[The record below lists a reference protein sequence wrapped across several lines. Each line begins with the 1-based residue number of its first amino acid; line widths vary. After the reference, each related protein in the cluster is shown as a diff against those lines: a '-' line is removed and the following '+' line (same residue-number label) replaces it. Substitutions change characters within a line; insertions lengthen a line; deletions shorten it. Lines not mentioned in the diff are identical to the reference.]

1 MANTG
6 ILYRRNVKS
15 FFEKDSNKPIEG
27 EIVYAT
33 DTDEYGALDKDGS
46 ITWRPHEGA
55 VVSVNSRQGEIHLDK
70 TDVGLSNVDN
80 TSDNDK
86 PLSSAIKKELKE
98 HYEATNPHHVTPEQ
112 IGLGNVE
119 NTSDIDKPISRLTQT
134 ALDLKLDK
142 SAIPAN
148 AKFTDTTYE
157 IKDGELSEYNFNK
170 SYKDKL
176 DYLSTNR
183 QLLSAGNALRAQG
196 RNIILTRADGST
208 ETIETQDTIYDDTN
222 VLQTLSNILTKFDAL
237 NIKDNLNSENGVLSA
252 KQGKILNDKITEI
265 KEMLK
270 SDNVD
275 LDSLQEIVTFIE
287 NNKHLIDSL
296 EIDNIANLRNV
307 LNSKCDFVNEQGTVR
322 NALNFDNHEISDF
335 VMKRDYLNY
344 KNNIDNSIATI
355 NTKFSNYYTKSE
367 TDSKIQLAVD
377 SIDYSGINRKIDNNF
392 NTLNDKISA
401 IDYTYIATDL
411 QNAKTQLEAKDLE
424 IQTDLTNK
432 YSELKTTI
440 NSINFAQINSDI
452 ANLNKLIK
460 DNSLGDLNTNVTNN
474 KAKID
479 EILNNLQLYLK
490 KSEFTDEINKE
501 YAQNIEP
508 KINEKISRLVTQND
522 LLNKATELN
531 TLITKLQEKLNSTN
545 SDLNDVEDDIS
556 NIYHLLHNVKVDLS
570 SYYTK
575 AEVDAKIKNADLSL
589 YAKTESV
596 YDKNQIDNKLND
608 YVSKGLLLKYFDLN
622 KSGEYS
628 FPYEYIL
635 KRKEKNIL
643 DIKLPRYIENYDLIN
658 NFVFFKLFSKYY
670 KYGSRIFNGSNLII
684 LDGKQFQSI
693 VGENTSSGV
702 IFPYGEEFF
711 ESKKYTEYLYA
722 LLVAKNTEI
731 TKQEGEEYKLKY
743 YHKKIVR
750 VKIEQT
756 NVFNENDNTVTIRI
770 ELKNLEEYTKD
781 YNYPEDEQVTYYNE
795 NFQIDFKGLDKR
807 AFRKIEEDP
816 DFSINIY
823 GDYYNNDAYF
833 VVVPNDVKE
842 IFENNSKLDEK
853 GQSDNTLIF
862 EKCFKLNLDNPT
874 GLKNFSVFFKETTLV
889 EDENNAKLGDILK
902 KYKYPNNC
910 EIDEDCLEITT
921 TSNFNANYEIIKKE
935 ISTDLFTFKIQ
946 NKNDNTIRIL
956 KIYDY
961 SFHKF
966 TLDNN
971 QHLHQPTFEANY
983 KISVTNPIKYED
995 FNYMFHFIDTNSENY
1010 NSVNGTFS
1018 KLKYDED
1025 LYPKVVIKS
1034 IYVGRY
1040 IAKETEK
1047 ESKIK
1052 SLIDSKIAAIPTFNV
1067 SQYYNKDEID
1077 NNFVTKEKIHDDY
1090 YAKSETEQK
1099 ISKKATEI
1107 DSKITE
1113 IKSQLTDYYRQSET
1127 YSKAEV
1133 DTKIKEMKDNKNHDF
1148 DDIYTK
1154 YDLLPLEIIENSD
1167 VKKHPKIKRLN
1178 SNEEDI
1184 TDNYGHNSRT
1194 IESCPEVLAQQD
1206 IRITNSAF
1214 PEQFLNDPLVFWN
1227 KDIKS
1232 KESNTQFI
1240 LNDKDNIYI
1249 KFYKDIRLTESEYNA
1264 EYFKNNV
1271 FLLNDQRCRKLNFV
1285 FYINDTLSV
1294 ICDSYFATV
1303 QEVSGKKYK
1312 ISYES
1317 EGFKYDA
1324 TSQELEFYIDLNNI
1338 EVINNEGENT
1348 FYLKIKNSPENKTLE
1363 RKYLFFPLPDLYI
1376 DSKDNSDYETI
1387 KNELDTYTSKLQR
1400 KQNNMNHYVPMTM
1413 IYDRTDGE
1421 TETTNKN
1428 ITSDRTKLTDITFAL
1443 NPLEND
1449 FDYRD
1454 ESIIYKVLNVNL
1466 GLYFDND
1473 NTKLL
1478 NYFKTNFNITTFGYT
1493 TLMLEDSYL
1502 CLNLKSV
1509 DNNNYGFGRKFKG
1522 NVTLDSKVFTFEFDY
1537 GITIKQNLE
1546 SKLDF
1551 PYKDYKYTSVYF
1563 DLQSPIKISG
1573 NGITKTLKIRDVVD
1587 LGFQIPYS
1595 STLTDTNYLGI
1606 CMYGDFRMNDIWLK
1620 YNFFLRNNDITQ
1632 SMSLHPNQYIKYQ
1645 EKTFSD
1651 KLSEKAINVDNVIVK
1666 SDLTSFSPNNIS
1678 STIRTNIHDGAG
1690 ILLPSENWKSVQN
1703 FQTVSDTRDFQ
1714 IFVNYENPKSGVLVN
1729 DEKRCVSGVILIDVR
1744 HDNGLETTTMS
1755 GQEIIKIN
1763 DFDKTSF
1770 KRGINIISYF
1780 CVEKTI
1786 YITKVK

>member
-1 MANTG
+1 MLSNNIEPFLKFSLLCVLFTIIYLLYKYFKYKKDKYLKIQKREEMANTG

-15 FFEKDSNKPIEG
+15 FFEKDNNKPIEG

-33 DTDEYGALDKDGS
+33 DTHEYGALDEDGS
-46 ITWRPHEGA
+46 IVWRQHEG
-55 VVSVNSRQGEIHLDK
+55 SVISINGRQGEIHLDK
-70 TDVGLSNVDN
+70 VDVGLSNVDN

-98 HYEATNPHHVTPEQ
+98 HYEATNPHHVTPQQ

-222 VLQTLSNILTKFDAL
+222 VLQTLSNILTKFDTL

-355 NTKFSNYYTKSE
+355 NTKFSLYYTKSE

-377 SIDYSGINRKIDNNF
+377 SIDYSDINKKIDNNF
-392 NTLNDKISA
+392 NALNDKISA

-522 LLNKATELN
+522 LLNKTTELN
-531 TLITKLQEKLNSTN
+531 SLITKLQEKLNSTN
-545 SDLNDVEDDIS
+545 SDLSDVEDDVS

-575 AEVDAKIKNADLSL
+575 AEVDAKVA
-589 YAKTESV
+589 AGGT
-596 YDKNQIDNKLND
+596 
-608 YVSKGLLLKYFDLN
+608 FDASQYYN
-622 KSGEYS
+622 KSEV
-628 FPYEYIL
+628 
-635 KRKEKNIL
+635 
-643 DIKLPRYIENYDLIN
+643 D
-658 NFVFFKLFSKYY
+658 SK
-670 KYGSRIFNGSNLII
+670 
-684 LDGKQFQSI
+684 
-693 VGENTSSGV
+693 
-702 IFPYGEEFF
+702 
-711 ESKKYTEYLYA
+711 
-722 LLVAKNTEI
+722 VASA
-731 TKQEGEEYKLKY
+731 G
-743 YHKKIVR
+743 
-750 VKIEQT
+750 
-756 NVFNENDNTVTIRI
+756 
-770 ELKNLEEYTKD
+770 
-781 YNYPEDEQVTYYNE
+781 
-795 NFQIDFKGLDKR
+795 
-807 AFRKIEEDP
+807 
-816 DFSINIY
+816 
-823 GDYYNNDAYF
+823 
-833 VVVPNDVKE
+833 
-842 IFENNSKLDEK
+842 
-853 GQSDNTLIF
+853 
-862 EKCFKLNLDNPT
+862 
-874 GLKNFSVFFKETTLV
+874 
-889 EDENNAKLGDILK
+889 
-902 KYKYPNNC
+902 
-910 EIDEDCLEITT
+910 
-921 TSNFNANYEIIKKE
+921 NFNAALYYPKTETYSKSEVEAKIPDVSLLAKKSETYNKTDINVLLHDYAKKSELPDFTRYYEKSQIDYAFVKKSE
-935 ISTDLFTFKIQ
+935 ISSLQ
-946 NKNDNTIRIL
+946 NQVSANAAKLVDVYQ
-956 KIYDY
+956 K
-961 SFHKF
+961 
-966 TLDNN
+966 
-971 QHLHQPTFEANY
+971 HQVYN
-983 KISVTNPIKYED
+983 K
-995 FNYMFHFIDTNSENY
+995 SE
-1010 NSVNGTFS
+1010 
-1018 KLKYDED
+1018 
-1025 LYPKVVIKS
+1025 
-1034 IYVGRY
+1034 
-1040 IAKETEK
+1040 
-1047 ESKIK
+1047 
-1052 SLIDSKIAAIPTFNV
+1052 IDSKITSIPTFNA

-1099 ISKKATEI
+1099 ISEKATEI

-1154 YDLLPLEIIENSD
+1154 YDLLPLEITENTD

-1178 SNEEDI
+1178 SNEEGI
-1184 TDNYGHNSRT
+1184 TDNYGYNSRT

-1249 KFYKDIRLTESEYNA
+1249 KFYKDIRLSESEYTA

-1303 QEVSGKKYK
+1303 QEVSSKKYK

-1376 DSKDNSDYETI
+1376 DSKDNTDYEKI
-1387 KNELDTYTSKLQR
+1387 KNELDTYTSKLLR
-1400 KQNNMNHYVPMTM
+1400 KQNNMNPYVPMTM
-1413 IYDRTDGE
+1413 IYDQTDGE

-1428 ITSDRTKLTDITFAL
+1428 ITSDRTKLTEITFAL

-1454 ESIIYKVLNVNL
+1454 ESIIYKVLRVNL

-1537 GITIKQNLE
+1537 GITIKENRE

-1563 DLQSPIKISG
+1563 VLQSPIKISG
-1573 NGITKTLKIRDVVD
+1573 NGISKTLKIRDVVD

-1595 STLTDTNYLGI
+1595 STLTYTNYLGI

-1632 SMSLHPNQYIKYQ
+1632 SMSLQPNQYIKYQ
-1645 EKTFSD
+1645 EKTFGD

-1666 SDLTSFSPNNIS
+1666 RDLSSFSPSNIS

-1744 HDNGLETTTMS
+1744 HDNGLEITTLS

-1763 DFDKTSF
+1763 EFDKTSF

>member
-33 DTDEYGALDKDGS
+33 DTHEYGALDEDGS
-46 ITWRPHEGA
+46 IVWRQHEG
-55 VVSVNSRQGEIHLDK
+55 SVISINGRQGEIHLDK
-70 TDVGLSNVDN
+70 VDVGLSNVDN

-98 HYEATNPHHVTPEQ
+98 HYEATNPHHVTPQQ

-355 NTKFSNYYTKSE
+355 NTKFSLYYAKSE

-377 SIDYSGINRKIDNNF
+377 SIDYSGINKKIDNNF

-460 DNSLGDLNTNVTNN
+460 DNSLSDLNANVTNN

-556 NIYHLLHNVKVDLS
+556 NIYHLLHNVKIDLS

-589 YAKTESV
+589 YAKTESI

-608 YVSKGLLLKYFDLN
+608 YASKSLLLKYFDLN
-622 KSGEYS
+622 KSGKYS
-628 FPYEYIL
+628 FPYEYNL

-643 DIKLPRYIENYDLIN
+643 DIKLPRYIENYDLKN

-670 KYGSRIFNGSNLII
+670 KYGSRTLNRYVPITI
-684 LDGKQFQSI
+684 DGKQFQSI
-693 VGENTSSGV
+693 IGENTSSGV
-702 IFPYGEEFF
+702 IFPYGEEIF
-711 ESKKYTEYLYA
+711 EKQKYTEYLYA
-722 LLVAKNTEI
+722 LLIAENTEI
-731 TKQEGEEYKLKY
+731 TKPQGEEGYKLKY
-743 YHKKIVR
+743 YYKKIVR

-781 YNYPEDEQVTYYNE
+781 YNYQEDEEAVYNE
-795 NFQIDFKGLDKR
+795 KFKIDFKGLDKS

-816 DFSINIY
+816 DFSVNIY
-823 GDYYNNDAYF
+823 GVYYNNDAYF
-833 VVVPNDVKE
+833 ALVPSDVKE

-853 GQSDNTLIF
+853 EQSDNTLIF
-862 EKCFKLNLDNPT
+862 EKCFKLNLENPT
-874 GLKNFSVFFKETTLV
+874 GLKTFTVFNNETTLV
-889 EDENNAKLGDILK
+889 EDENNEKLGDVFK
-902 KYKYPNNC
+902 KYKYPSND
-910 EIDEDCLEITT
+910 EIDEDCLEIST
-921 TSNFNANYEIIKKE
+921 TSNFDANYEIIEKE

-956 KIYDY
+956 KIFDY
-961 SFHKF
+961 LFHKF
-966 TLDNN
+966 TLNNN
-971 QHLHQPTFEANY
+971 QHNQQPTFEADY
-983 KISVTNPIKYED
+983 KLSVTNPIKYED
-995 FNYMFHFIDTNSENY
+995 FEYMYHFIDTNENNFNTVSKDNY
-1010 NSVNGTFS
+1010 N
-1018 KLKYDED
+1018 LD
-1025 LYPKVVIKS
+1025 LYPKVVLKGF
-1034 IYVGRY
+1034 YVGRY
-1040 IAKETEK
+1040 ITKETE
-1047 ESKIK
+1047 EENKIN
-1052 SLIDSKIAAIPTFNV
+1052 SLIDAKIAASGNFDA
-1067 SQYYNKDEID
+1067 SQYYNKTEVDAKVNVIPTFNASLYYPKTDTYSKDEID
-1077 NNFVTKEKIHDDY
+1077 AKIGAIPTFDANMYYIKKEVDIKTNFAYQNAIDVSSELITQNVKEINKKIKDLATKESVY
-1090 YAKSETEQK
+1090 T
-1099 ISKKATEI
+1099 KAQI
-1107 DSKITE
+1107 DSKIPNLSEYVKNNYTATDL
-1113 IKSQLTDYYRQSET
+1113 QLNTN
-1127 YSKAEV
+1127 V
-1133 DTKIKEMKDNKNHDF
+1133 KIK
-1148 DDIYTK
+1148 
-1154 YDLLPLEIIENSD
+1154 
-1167 VKKHPKIKRLN
+1167 
-1178 SNEEDI
+1178 
-1184 TDNYGHNSRT
+1184 G
-1194 IESCPEVLAQQD
+1194 
-1206 IRITNSAF
+1206 
-1214 PEQFLNDPLVFWN
+1214 
-1227 KDIKS
+1227 
-1232 KESNTQFI
+1232 
-1240 LNDKDNIYI
+1240 
-1249 KFYKDIRLTESEYNA
+1249 
-1264 EYFKNNV
+1264 
-1271 FLLNDQRCRKLNFV
+1271 
-1285 FYINDTLSV
+1285 TL
-1294 ICDSYFATV
+1294 
-1303 QEVSGKKYK
+1303 Q
-1312 ISYES
+1312 
-1317 EGFKYDA
+1317 
-1324 TSQELEFYIDLNNI
+1324 
-1338 EVINNEGENT
+1338 
-1348 FYLKIKNSPENKTLE
+1348 
-1363 RKYLFFPLPDLYI
+1363 
-1376 DSKDNSDYETI
+1376 KDNSEVGDPDEDYITTKYFGENFPVFFDQKINTI
-1387 KNELDTYTSKLQR
+1387 AAGSVDNFVLKNQKYTSPAYTFTEKTNEVSLAIIDNF
-1400 KQNNMNHYVPMTM
+1400 KQFNNFV
-1413 IYDRTDGE
+1413 
-1421 TETTNKN
+1421 
-1428 ITSDRTKLTDITFAL
+1428 ITFTDTPNKL
-1443 NPLEND
+1443 VLSGPQIGQ
-1449 FDYRD
+1449 
-1454 ESIIYKVLNVNL
+1454 SGVIKVINAKKIN
-1466 GLYFDND
+1466 
-1473 NTKLL
+1473 
-1478 NYFKTNFNITTFGYT
+1478 GY
-1493 TLMLEDSYL
+1493 DS
-1502 CLNLKSV
+1502 NLKSTYALPV
-1509 DNNNYGFGRKFKG
+1509 
-1522 NVTLDSKVFTFEFDY
+1522 L
-1537 GITIKQNLE
+1537 
-1546 SKLDF
+1546 
-1551 PYKDYKYTSVYF
+1551 
-1563 DLQSPIKISG
+1563 
-1573 NGITKTLKIRDVVD
+1573 
-1587 LGFQIPYS
+1587 
-1595 STLTDTNYLGI
+1595 
-1606 CMYGDFRMNDIWLK
+1606 
-1620 YNFFLRNNDITQ
+1620 
-1632 SMSLHPNQYIKYQ
+1632 
-1645 EKTFSD
+1645 D
-1651 KLSEKAINVDNVIVK
+1651 KLNDTEYFSYYVFSESEI
-1666 SDLTSFSPNNIS
+1666 LFSRI
-1678 STIRTNIHDGAG
+1678 
-1690 ILLPSENWKSVQN
+1690 
-1703 FQTVSDTRDFQ
+1703 
-1714 IFVNYENPKSGVLVN
+1714 
-1729 DEKRCVSGVILIDVR
+1729 
-1744 HDNGLETTTMS
+1744 
-1755 GQEIIKIN
+1755 
-1763 DFDKTSF
+1763 
-1770 KRGINIISYF
+1770 
-1780 CVEKTI
+1780 
-1786 YITKVK
+1786 

>member
-6 ILYRRNVKS
+6 ILHRRNVKS

-33 DTDEYGALDKDGS
+33 DTHEYGALDEDGS
-46 ITWRPHEGA
+46 IVWRQHEG
-55 VVSVNSRQGEIHLDK
+55 SVISINGRQGEIHLDK
-70 TDVGLSNVDN
+70 IDVGLSNVDN

-98 HYEATNPHHVTPEQ
+98 HYEATNPHHVTPQQ

-355 NTKFSNYYTKSE
+355 NTNFSLYYTKSE

-377 SIDYSGINRKIDNNF
+377 SIDYSGINKKIDNNF
-392 NTLNDKISA
+392 NALNDKISA

-522 LLNKATELN
+522 LLNKTTELN

-575 AEVDAKIKNADLSL
+575 AEVDAKVA
-589 YAKTESV
+589 AGGT
-596 YDKNQIDNKLND
+596 
-608 YVSKGLLLKYFDLN
+608 FDA
-622 KSGEYS
+622 S
-628 FPYEYIL
+628 
-635 KRKEKNIL
+635 
-643 DIKLPRYIENYDLIN
+643 
-658 NFVFFKLFSKYY
+658 
-670 KYGSRIFNGSNLII
+670 
-684 LDGKQFQSI
+684 Q
-693 VGENTSSGV
+693 
-702 IFPYGEEFF
+702 
-711 ESKKYTEYLYA
+711 
-722 LLVAKNTEI
+722 
-731 TKQEGEEYKLKY
+731 
-743 YHKKIVR
+743 
-750 VKIEQT
+750 
-756 NVFNENDNTVTIRI
+756 
-770 ELKNLEEYTKD
+770 
-781 YNYPEDEQVTYYNE
+781 YYNKT
-795 NFQIDFKGLDKR
+795 Q
-807 AFRKIEEDP
+807 
-816 DFSINIY
+816 
-823 GDYYNNDAYF
+823 
-833 VVVPNDVKE
+833 V
-842 IFENNSKLDEK
+842 
-853 GQSDNTLIF
+853 
-862 EKCFKLNLDNPT
+862 
-874 GLKNFSVFFKETTLV
+874 
-889 EDENNAKLGDILK
+889 
-902 KYKYPNNC
+902 
-910 EIDEDCLEITT
+910 
-921 TSNFNANYEIIKKE
+921 
-935 ISTDLFTFKIQ
+935 
-946 NKNDNTIRIL
+946 
-956 KIYDY
+956 
-961 SFHKF
+961 
-966 TLDNN
+966 
-971 QHLHQPTFEANY
+971 
-983 KISVTNPIKYED
+983 
-995 FNYMFHFIDTNSENY
+995 
-1010 NSVNGTFS
+1010 
-1018 KLKYDED
+1018 
-1025 LYPKVVIKS
+1025 
-1034 IYVGRY
+1034 
-1040 IAKETEK
+1040 
-1047 ESKIK
+1047 
-1052 SLIDSKIAAIPTFNV
+1052 DSKIPDVSLLAKKSEVYNKTEVNTKVNELAKKSETYNKSEVDSKVNAIPTFNSNLYYPKTDV
-1067 SQYYNKDEID
+1067 YNKTDVNALLHDYAKKSELPDFTRYYDKSQIDYAFVKKTEISSLQGQVSANAAKLVDVYQKHQVYNKSEIDEKIGAITPFNASQYYNK
-1077 NNFVTKEKIHDDY
+1077 
-1090 YAKSETEQK
+1090 S
-1099 ISKKATEI
+1099 
-1107 DSKITE
+1107 
-1113 IKSQLTDYYRQSET
+1113 
-1127 YSKAEV
+1127 EV
-1133 DTKIKEMKDNKNHDF
+1133 DTKWNNYLNKDFSVYKMKLPQSFISSLKFQYASPSAEYTSEIPHVFDGINLKGRDF
-1148 DDIYTK
+1148 IFLDADVFYFGTQGVT
-1154 YDLLPLEIIENSD
+1154 IEGKSFIAPEFSHSSGYNF
-1167 VKKHPKIKRLN
+1167 KIKKTELKDGN
-1178 SNEEDI
+1178 FYTYLYMILVSEDGNTKKAFKFTLKQSFSFVGNNVNITMTLTTPKVSSKVYNNFILNEEDI
-1184 TDNYGHNSRT
+1184 D
-1194 IESCPEVLAQQD
+1194 
-1206 IRITNSAF
+1206 
-1214 PEQFLNDPLVFWN
+1214 
-1227 KDIKS
+1227 
-1232 KESNTQFI
+1232 
-1240 LNDKDNIYI
+1240 
-1249 KFYKDIRLTESEYNA
+1249 
-1264 EYFKNNV
+1264 
-1271 FLLNDQRCRKLNFV
+1271 
-1285 FYINDTLSV
+1285 
-1294 ICDSYFATV
+1294 
-1303 QEVSGKKYK
+1303 
-1312 ISYES
+1312 
-1317 EGFKYDA
+1317 
-1324 TSQELEFYIDLNNI
+1324 
-1338 EVINNEGENT
+1338 ENT
-1348 FYLKIKNSPENKTLE
+1348 FTEFEASDSFEIGTPYENPVNLLVNLKDINEIKENKEEINFGNINVTQEVNVTNLKSLKNELTINIPLNTKIPDREYSLEDALNFLDLEKPFELRLLNYTGSAAFESRFTLE
-1363 RKYLFFPLPDLYI
+1363 RIEDKGKYLNFYI
-1376 DSKDNSDYETI
+1376 HTGGYDQVTI
-1387 KNELDTYTSKLQR
+1387 YRIHFEKTITKE
-1400 KQNNMNHYVPMTM
+1400 NNH
-1413 IYDRTDGE
+1413 
-1421 TETTNKN
+1421 
-1428 ITSDRTKLTDITFAL
+1428 
-1443 NPLEND
+1443 
-1449 FDYRD
+1449 
-1454 ESIIYKVLNVNL
+1454 
-1466 GLYFDND
+1466 
-1473 NTKLL
+1473 
-1478 NYFKTNFNITTFGYT
+1478 
-1493 TLMLEDSYL
+1493 
-1502 CLNLKSV
+1502 LK
-1509 DNNNYGFGRKFKG
+1509 
-1522 NVTLDSKVFTFEFDY
+1522 
-1537 GITIKQNLE
+1537 ITIKIDSSLYKNKFSFNKLYTNLIDFDE
-1546 SKLDF
+1546 NYEIDTELDDLKVF
-1551 PYKDYKYTSVYF
+1551 F
-1563 DLQSPIKISG
+1563 DGSLSCNNLFFFTRKEVIIDEILKRKSSG
-1573 NGITKTLKIRDVVD
+1573 NVD
-1587 LGFQIPYS
+1587 LS
-1595 STLTDTNYLGI
+1595 
-1606 CMYGDFRMNDIWLK
+1606 
-1620 YNFFLRNNDITQ
+1620 
-1632 SMSLHPNQYIKYQ
+1632 
-1645 EKTFSD
+1645 
-1651 KLSEKAINVDNVIVK
+1651 
-1666 SDLTSFSPNNIS
+1666 SFSPSNIS

-1744 HDNGLETTTMS
+1744 HDNGLEITTLS

-1763 DFDKTSF
+1763 EFDKTSF

-1786 YITKVK
+1786 YLTKVK

>member
-15 FFEKDSNKPIEG
+15 FFEKDNNKPIEG

-33 DTDEYGALDKDGS
+33 DTHEYGALDEDGS
-46 ITWRPHEGA
+46 IVWRQHEG
-55 VVSVNSRQGEIHLDK
+55 SVISINGRQGEIHLDK
-70 TDVGLSNVDN
+70 VDVGLSNVDN

-98 HYEATNPHHVTPEQ
+98 HYEATNPHHVTPQQ

-222 VLQTLSNILTKFDAL
+222 VLQTLSNILTKFDTL

-355 NTKFSNYYTKSE
+355 NTKFSLYYTKSE

-377 SIDYSGINRKIDNNF
+377 SIDYSDINKKIDNNF
-392 NTLNDKISA
+392 NALNDKISA

-522 LLNKATELN
+522 LLNKTTELN
-531 TLITKLQEKLNSTN
+531 SLITKLQEKLNSTN
-545 SDLNDVEDDIS
+545 SDLSDVEDDVS

-575 AEVDAKIKNADLSL
+575 AEVDAKVA
-589 YAKTESV
+589 AGGT
-596 YDKNQIDNKLND
+596 
-608 YVSKGLLLKYFDLN
+608 FDASQYYN
-622 KSGEYS
+622 KSEV
-628 FPYEYIL
+628 
-635 KRKEKNIL
+635 
-643 DIKLPRYIENYDLIN
+643 D
-658 NFVFFKLFSKYY
+658 SK
-670 KYGSRIFNGSNLII
+670 
-684 LDGKQFQSI
+684 
-693 VGENTSSGV
+693 
-702 IFPYGEEFF
+702 
-711 ESKKYTEYLYA
+711 
-722 LLVAKNTEI
+722 VASA
-731 TKQEGEEYKLKY
+731 G
-743 YHKKIVR
+743 
-750 VKIEQT
+750 
-756 NVFNENDNTVTIRI
+756 
-770 ELKNLEEYTKD
+770 
-781 YNYPEDEQVTYYNE
+781 
-795 NFQIDFKGLDKR
+795 
-807 AFRKIEEDP
+807 
-816 DFSINIY
+816 
-823 GDYYNNDAYF
+823 
-833 VVVPNDVKE
+833 
-842 IFENNSKLDEK
+842 
-853 GQSDNTLIF
+853 
-862 EKCFKLNLDNPT
+862 
-874 GLKNFSVFFKETTLV
+874 
-889 EDENNAKLGDILK
+889 
-902 KYKYPNNC
+902 
-910 EIDEDCLEITT
+910 
-921 TSNFNANYEIIKKE
+921 NFNAALYYPKTETYSKSEVEAKIPDVSLLAKKSETYNKTDINVLLHDYAKKSELPDFTRYYEKSQIDYAFVKKSE
-935 ISTDLFTFKIQ
+935 ISSLQ
-946 NKNDNTIRIL
+946 NQVSANAAKLVDVYQ
-956 KIYDY
+956 K
-961 SFHKF
+961 
-966 TLDNN
+966 
-971 QHLHQPTFEANY
+971 HQVYN
-983 KISVTNPIKYED
+983 K
-995 FNYMFHFIDTNSENY
+995 SE
-1010 NSVNGTFS
+1010 
-1018 KLKYDED
+1018 
-1025 LYPKVVIKS
+1025 
-1034 IYVGRY
+1034 
-1040 IAKETEK
+1040 
-1047 ESKIK
+1047 
-1052 SLIDSKIAAIPTFNV
+1052 IDSKIASAGNFDA

-1099 ISKKATEI
+1099 ISEKATEI

-1154 YDLLPLEIIENSD
+1154 YDLLPLEITENTD

-1178 SNEEDI
+1178 SNEEGI
-1184 TDNYGHNSRT
+1184 TDNYGYNSRT

-1249 KFYKDIRLTESEYNA
+1249 KFYKDIRLSESEYTA

-1303 QEVSGKKYK
+1303 QEVSSKKYK

-1376 DSKDNSDYETI
+1376 DSKDNTDYEKI
-1387 KNELDTYTSKLQR
+1387 KNELDTYTSKLLR
-1400 KQNNMNHYVPMTM
+1400 KQNNMNPYVPMTM
-1413 IYDRTDGE
+1413 IYDQTDGE

-1428 ITSDRTKLTDITFAL
+1428 ITSDRTKLTEITFAL

-1454 ESIIYKVLNVNL
+1454 ESIIYKVLRVNL

-1537 GITIKQNLE
+1537 GITIKENRE

-1563 DLQSPIKISG
+1563 VLQSPIKISG
-1573 NGITKTLKIRDVVD
+1573 NGISKTLKIRDVVD

-1595 STLTDTNYLGI
+1595 STLTYTNYLGI

-1632 SMSLHPNQYIKYQ
+1632 SMSLQPNQYIKYQ
-1645 EKTFSD
+1645 EKTFGD

-1666 SDLTSFSPNNIS
+1666 RDLSSFSPSNIS

-1744 HDNGLETTTMS
+1744 HDNGLEITTLS

-1763 DFDKTSF
+1763 EFDKTSF

>member
-1 MANTG
+1 MATN
-6 ILYRRNVKS
+6 ILKI
-15 FFEKDSNKPIEG
+15 FNK
-27 EIVYAT
+27 
-33 DTDEYGALDKDGS
+33 
-46 ITWRPHEGA
+46 ITNSWES
-55 VVSVNSRQGEIHLDK
+55 VSG
-70 TDVGLSNVDN
+70 VGLGSDPSSTTGTVDLTN
-80 TSDNDK
+80 YY
-86 PLSSAIKKELKE
+86 KKNETYSKNE
-98 HYEATNPHHVTPEQ
+98 
-112 IGLGNVE
+112 
-119 NTSDIDKPISRLTQT
+119 IDTKV
-134 ALDLKLDK
+134 A
-142 SAIPAN
+142 
-148 AKFTDTTYE
+148 
-157 IKDGELSEYNFNK
+157 
-170 SYKDKL
+170 
-176 DYLSTNR
+176 
-183 QLLSAGNALRAQG
+183 SAGN
-196 RNIILTRADGST
+196 
-208 ETIETQDTIYDDTN
+208 
-222 VLQTLSNILTKFDAL
+222 FDASQYYL
-237 NIKDNLNSENGVLSA
+237 K
-252 KQGKILNDKITEI
+252 TEVY
-265 KEMLK
+265 
-270 SDNVD
+270 S
-275 LDSLQEIVTFIE
+275 
-287 NNKHLIDSL
+287 
-296 EIDNIANLRNV
+296 
-307 LNSKCDFVNEQGTVR
+307 
-322 NALNFDNHEISDF
+322 
-335 VMKRDYLNY
+335 
-344 KNNIDNSIATI
+344 
-355 NTKFSNYYTKSE
+355 KSE
-367 TDSKIQLAVD
+367 TDSKIAA
-377 SIDYSGINRKIDNNF
+377 SGTFDA
-392 NTLNDKISA
+392 SQ
-401 IDYTYIATDL
+401 YY
-411 QNAKTQLEAKDLE
+411 
-424 IQTDLTNK
+424 NK
-432 YSELKTTI
+432 
-440 NSINFAQINSDI
+440 SDI
-452 ANLNKLIK
+452 DSKITSIPTFNSNLYYPKTDVYNKTDI
-460 DNSLGDLNTNVTNN
+460 NVLLHDY
-474 KAKID
+474 A
-479 EILNNLQLYLK
+479 K
-490 KSEFTDEINKE
+490 KSELPDFTR
-501 YAQNIEP
+501 YY
-508 KINEKISRLVTQND
+508 EKS
-522 LLNKATELN
+522 
-531 TLITKLQEKLNSTN
+531 
-545 SDLNDVEDDIS
+545 
-556 NIYHLLHNVKVDLS
+556 
-570 SYYTK
+570 
-575 AEVDAKIKNADLSL
+575 
-589 YAKTESV
+589 
-596 YDKNQIDNKLND
+596 QIDYAFVKKSEISSLQNQVSANAAKLVD
-608 YVSKGLLLKYFDLN
+608 VYQKHQVYN
-622 KSGEYS
+622 KSE
-628 FPYEYIL
+628 
-635 KRKEKNIL
+635 
-643 DIKLPRYIENYDLIN
+643 
-658 NFVFFKLFSKYY
+658 
-670 KYGSRIFNGSNLII
+670 
-684 LDGKQFQSI
+684 
-693 VGENTSSGV
+693 
-702 IFPYGEEFF
+702 
-711 ESKKYTEYLYA
+711 
-722 LLVAKNTEI
+722 
-731 TKQEGEEYKLKY
+731 
-743 YHKKIVR
+743 
-750 VKIEQT
+750 
-756 NVFNENDNTVTIRI
+756 
-770 ELKNLEEYTKD
+770 
-781 YNYPEDEQVTYYNE
+781 
-795 NFQIDFKGLDKR
+795 
-807 AFRKIEEDP
+807 
-816 DFSINIY
+816 
-823 GDYYNNDAYF
+823 
-833 VVVPNDVKE
+833 
-842 IFENNSKLDEK
+842 
-853 GQSDNTLIF
+853 
-862 EKCFKLNLDNPT
+862 
-874 GLKNFSVFFKETTLV
+874 
-889 EDENNAKLGDILK
+889 
-902 KYKYPNNC
+902 
-910 EIDEDCLEITT
+910 
-921 TSNFNANYEIIKKE
+921 
-935 ISTDLFTFKIQ
+935 
-946 NKNDNTIRIL
+946 
-956 KIYDY
+956 
-961 SFHKF
+961 
-966 TLDNN
+966 
-971 QHLHQPTFEANY
+971 
-983 KISVTNPIKYED
+983 
-995 FNYMFHFIDTNSENY
+995 
-1010 NSVNGTFS
+1010 
-1018 KLKYDED
+1018 
-1025 LYPKVVIKS
+1025 
-1034 IYVGRY
+1034 
-1040 IAKETEK
+1040 
-1047 ESKIK
+1047 
-1052 SLIDSKIAAIPTFNV
+1052 IDSKIAASGTFDA

-1099 ISKKATEI
+1099 ISEKAIEI

-1133 DTKIKEMKDNKNHDF
+1133 DTKIKEMKYNKNHDF

-1154 YDLLPLEIIENSD
+1154 YDLLPLEITENTD

-1178 SNEEDI
+1178 SNEEGI
-1184 TDNYGHNSRT
+1184 TDNYGYNSRT

-1249 KFYKDIRLTESEYNA
+1249 KFYKDIRLSESEYTA

-1303 QEVSGKKYK
+1303 QEVSSKKYK

-1338 EVINNEGENT
+1338 EVLNNEGENT

-1376 DSKDNSDYETI
+1376 DSKDNTDYEKI
-1387 KNELDTYTSKLQR
+1387 KNELDTYTSKLLR
-1400 KQNNMNHYVPMTM
+1400 KQNNMNPYVPMTM
-1413 IYDRTDGE
+1413 IYDQTDGE

-1449 FDYRD
+1449 FDYID
-1454 ESIIYKVLNVNL
+1454 ESIIYKVLKVNL

-1537 GITIKQNLE
+1537 GITIKENRE

-1573 NGITKTLKIRDVVD
+1573 NGISKTLKIRDVVD

-1744 HDNGLETTTMS
+1744 HDNGLEITALS

-1763 DFDKTSF
+1763 EFDKASF

>member
-33 DTDEYGALDKDGS
+33 DTHEYGALDEDGS
-46 ITWRPHEGA
+46 IVWRHHEG
-55 VVSVNSRQGEIHLDK
+55 SVISINGRQGEIHLDK
-70 TDVGLSNVDN
+70 VDVGLSNVDN

-98 HYEATNPHHVTPEQ
+98 HYEATNPHHVTPQQ

-377 SIDYSGINRKIDNNF
+377 SIDYSDINRKIDNNF

-411 QNAKTQLEAKDLE
+411 QNTKTQLEAKDLE

-608 YVSKGLLLKYFDLN
+608 YASKSLLLKYFDFD
-622 KSGEYS
+622 KEKYS
-628 FPYEYIL
+628 FQYEYIL
-635 KRKEKNIL
+635 KRKEKNTL
-643 DIKLPRYIENYDLIN
+643 EIKLPQFIENYDLRN
-658 NFVFFKLFSKYY
+658 NFVFFKLFSKDY
-670 KYGSRIFNGSNLII
+670 KYGSRILNGYDPITI
-684 LDGKQFQSI
+684 DGKQYMAML
-693 VGENTSSGV
+693 GENVSHRV
-702 IFPYGEEFF
+702 IFPYGEEIF
-711 ESKKYTEYLYA
+711 ENKKYTEYLYT
-722 LLVAKNTEI
+722 LLVAENTEI
-731 TKQEGEEYKLKY
+731 TKPEGEEGYKLKY

-750 VKIEQT
+750 AKIEQT
-756 NVFNENDNTVTIRI
+756 NVFNKNDRTITVRI

-781 YNYPEDEQVTYYNE
+781 YNYPEDEIPDYHNE
-795 NFQIDFKGLDKR
+795 NLKIDFKGLDKR

-816 DFSINIY
+816 DFTI
-823 GDYYNNDAYF
+823 DTYNTGSELETYF
-833 VVVPNDVKE
+833 AIVPNDVKE
-842 IFENNSKLDEK
+842 IFETKNKKSKD
-853 GQSDNTLIF
+853 SYIF
-862 EKCFKLNLDNPT
+862 KKCFKLNLENST
-874 GLKNFSVFFKETTLV
+874 GVTISQFFNKETTLV
-889 EDENNAKLGDILK
+889 EDENNAKLSDVLR
-902 KYKYPNNC
+902 KYNNPSSFG
-910 EIDEDCLEITT
+910 IDENCFEVTT
-921 TSNFNANYEIIKKE
+921 TSNFDTNYIIE
-935 ISTDLFTFKIQ
+935 NQEFSNGSFIFWIQ
-946 NKNDNTIRIL
+946 NNNDSSIRIL
-956 KIYDY
+956 KMVQSYR
-961 SFHKF
+961 SGFS
-966 TLDNN
+966 LDNN
-971 QHLHQPTFEANY
+971 QYPNKAKFE
-983 KISVTNPIKYED
+983 IDFEIFVTNPLDYQD
-995 FNYMFHFIDTNSENY
+995 SGYMYHFIDTNENNFNTVSKDNY
-1010 NSVNGTFS
+1010 N
-1018 KLKYDED
+1018 LD
-1025 LYPKVVIKS
+1025 LYPKVVLKS
-1034 IYVGRY
+1034 FYVGRY
-1040 IAKETEK
+1040 ITKETE
-1047 ESKIK
+1047 EENKIN
-1052 SLIDSKIAAIPTFNV
+1052 SLIDSKITTSGSFNPSQYYNKTEVDAKVNAIPTFNSNLYYPKTDVNALLHDYAKKSELPDFTRYYDKSQIDYAFVKKTEISSLQGQV
-1067 SQYYNKDEID
+1067 SANAAKLVDVYQKHQVYNKSEID
-1077 NNFVTKEKIHDDY
+1077 TKIADIPTFNANMYYIKKEVDIKTNFAHQNAIDVSSELITQNVTEINKKIKDLATKESVYTKAQIDAKIPNLSEYVKNNYTATDLQLNTNVKIKGTLQKDNSEVGDPDEDYITSKYFGENFPVFFDQKINTIAGGSVDNFVLKNQKYTSPAYTFTEKTNEVSLAIIDNFKQFNNFV
-1090 YAKSETEQK
+1090 
-1099 ISKKATEI
+1099 
-1107 DSKITE
+1107 ITF
-1113 IKSQLTDYYRQSET
+1113 TDT
-1127 YSKAEV
+1127 P
-1133 DTKIKEMKDNKNHDF
+1133 NK
-1148 DDIYTK
+1148 
-1154 YDLLPLEIIENSD
+1154 L
-1167 VKKHPKIKRLN
+1167 V
-1178 SNEEDI
+1178 
-1184 TDNYGHNSRT
+1184 
-1194 IESCPEVLAQQD
+1194 
-1206 IRITNSAF
+1206 
-1214 PEQFLNDPLVFWN
+1214 LNDP
-1227 KDIKS
+1227 
-1232 KESNTQFI
+1232 
-1240 LNDKDNIYI
+1240 
-1249 KFYKDIRLTESEYNA
+1249 
-1264 EYFKNNV
+1264 
-1271 FLLNDQRCRKLNFV
+1271 
-1285 FYINDTLSV
+1285 
-1294 ICDSYFATV
+1294 
-1303 QEVSGKKYK
+1303 
-1312 ISYES
+1312 
-1317 EGFKYDA
+1317 
-1324 TSQELEFYIDLNNI
+1324 
-1338 EVINNEGENT
+1338 
-1348 FYLKIKNSPENKTLE
+1348 
-1363 RKYLFFPLPDLYI
+1363 
-1376 DSKDNSDYETI
+1376 
-1387 KNELDTYTSKLQR
+1387 
-1400 KQNNMNHYVPMTM
+1400 
-1413 IYDRTDGE
+1413 
-1421 TETTNKN
+1421 
-1428 ITSDRTKLTDITFAL
+1428 
-1443 NPLEND
+1443 
-1449 FDYRD
+1449 
-1454 ESIIYKVLNVNL
+1454 
-1466 GLYFDND
+1466 
-1473 NTKLL
+1473 
-1478 NYFKTNFNITTFGYT
+1478 
-1493 TLMLEDSYL
+1493 
-1502 CLNLKSV
+1502 
-1509 DNNNYGFGRKFKG
+1509 
-1522 NVTLDSKVFTFEFDY
+1522 
-1537 GITIKQNLE
+1537 
-1546 SKLDF
+1546 
-1551 PYKDYKYTSVYF
+1551 
-1563 DLQSPIKISG
+1563 
-1573 NGITKTLKIRDVVD
+1573 
-1587 LGFQIPYS
+1587 QI
-1595 STLTDTNYLGI
+1595 G
-1606 CMYGDFRMNDIWLK
+1606 
-1620 YNFFLRNNDITQ
+1620 Q
-1632 SMSLHPNQYIKYQ
+1632 
-1645 EKTFSD
+1645 
-1651 KLSEKAINVDNVIVK
+1651 
-1666 SDLTSFSPNNIS
+1666 
-1678 STIRTNIHDGAG
+1678 
-1690 ILLPSENWKSVQN
+1690 
-1703 FQTVSDTRDFQ
+1703 
-1714 IFVNYENPKSGVLVN
+1714 
-1729 DEKRCVSGVILIDVR
+1729 SGVIKVI
-1744 HDNGLETTTMS
+1744 NAK
-1755 GQEIIKIN
+1755 KIN
-1763 DFDKTSF
+1763 GYDSNLKTTVALPVLDKLNDTEYF
-1770 KRGINIISYF
+1770 SYYVF
-1780 CVEKTI
+1780 SENEI
-1786 YITKVK
+1786 LFSRI

>member
-15 FFEKDSNKPIEG
+15 FFEKDNNKPIEG

-33 DTDEYGALDKDGS
+33 DTHEYGALDEDGS
-46 ITWRPHEGA
+46 IVWRHHEG
-55 VVSVNSRQGEIHLDK
+55 SVISINGRQGEIHLDK
-70 TDVGLSNVDN
+70 VDVGLSNVDN

-98 HYEATNPHHVTPEQ
+98 HYEATNPHHVTPQQ

-119 NTSDIDKPISRLTQT
+119 NTSDIDKPISILTQS

-377 SIDYSGINRKIDNNF
+377 SIDYSDINRKIDNNF

-411 QNAKTQLEAKDLE
+411 QNTKTQLEAKDLE

-575 AEVDAKIKNADLSL
+575 AEVDAK
-589 YAKTESV
+589 
-596 YDKNQIDNKLND
+596 
-608 YVSKGLLLKYFDLN
+608 
-622 KSGEYS
+622 
-628 FPYEYIL
+628 
-635 KRKEKNIL
+635 
-643 DIKLPRYIENYDLIN
+643 
-658 NFVFFKLFSKYY
+658 
-670 KYGSRIFNGSNLII
+670 
-684 LDGKQFQSI
+684 
-693 VGENTSSGV
+693 
-702 IFPYGEEFF
+702 
-711 ESKKYTEYLYA
+711 
-722 LLVAKNTEI
+722 VAA
-731 TKQEGEEYKLKY
+731 G
-743 YHKKIVR
+743 
-750 VKIEQT
+750 
-756 NVFNENDNTVTIRI
+756 
-770 ELKNLEEYTKD
+770 
-781 YNYPEDEQVTYYNE
+781 
-795 NFQIDFKGLDKR
+795 
-807 AFRKIEEDP
+807 
-816 DFSINIY
+816 
-823 GDYYNNDAYF
+823 
-833 VVVPNDVKE
+833 
-842 IFENNSKLDEK
+842 
-853 GQSDNTLIF
+853 
-862 EKCFKLNLDNPT
+862 
-874 GLKNFSVFFKETTLV
+874 
-889 EDENNAKLGDILK
+889 
-902 KYKYPNNC
+902 
-910 EIDEDCLEITT
+910 
-921 TSNFNANYEIIKKE
+921 
-935 ISTDLFTFKIQ
+935 
-946 NKNDNTIRIL
+946 
-956 KIYDY
+956 
-961 SFHKF
+961 
-966 TLDNN
+966 
-971 QHLHQPTFEANY
+971 
-983 KISVTNPIKYED
+983 
-995 FNYMFHFIDTNSENY
+995 
-1010 NSVNGTFS
+1010 GTF
-1018 KLKYDED
+1018 D
-1025 LYPKVVIKS
+1025 
-1034 IYVGRY
+1034 
-1040 IAKETEK
+1040 A
-1047 ESKIK
+1047 
-1052 SLIDSKIAAIPTFNV
+1052 
-1067 SQYYNKDEID
+1067 SQYYNK
-1077 NNFVTKEKIHDDY
+1077 
-1090 YAKSETEQK
+1090 SEV
-1099 ISKKATEI
+1099 
-1107 DSKITE
+1107 DSKVA
-1113 IKSQLTDYYRQSET
+1113 SAGNFNAALYYPKTET
-1127 YSKAEV
+1127 YSKSEVEAKIPDVSLLAKKSETYNKTDINVLLHDYAKKSELPDFTRYYEKSQIDYAFVKKSEISSLQGQVSANAAKLVDVYQKHQVYNKSEV
-1133 DTKIKEMKDNKNHDF
+1133 DSKANFAHQNAIDVSSELITQNVKEINKKIAGLLTKESVYNKKQIDDKLNNYLNKDFSIYKLKLPQSFISSLNFQYASPSAEYTTQIPKNYNGINLKEREFIFLDSDIFYFGTQGVTVNGKSFVAPDMSHSSGYNFKIKKTELKDNNF
-1148 DDIYTK
+1148 YTYLYMMLTSDDGNTK
-1154 YDLLPLEIIENSD
+1154 KAFKFTLKQSFNFVDNNVNITMTLMA
-1167 VKKHPKIKRLN
+1167 PKVSSKTYNEFIL
-1178 SNEEDI
+1178 NEEDI
-1184 TDNYGHNSRT
+1184 DENTFTEFETS
-1194 IESCPEVLAQQD
+1194 ESFEIGTLQENPVNLLINLKDVNEIKEPKEEINFGELGISQEVNV
-1206 IRITNSAF
+1206 TN
-1214 PEQFLNDPLVFWN
+1214 L
-1227 KDIKS
+1227 KS
-1232 KESNTQFI
+1232 LRNELT
-1240 LNDKDNIYI
+1240 IYI
-1249 KFYKDIRLTESEYNA
+1249 PLYTKIGDRDYSLEDA
-1264 EYFKNNV
+1264 
-1271 FLLNDQRCRKLNFV
+1271 LNFLDLEKPFELRLINYTGSAGFESRFTLENV
-1285 FYINDTLSV
+1285 EDKGKYLNFYINV
-1294 ICDSYFATV
+1294 
-1303 QEVSGKKYK
+1303 G
-1312 ISYES
+1312 
-1317 EGFKYDA
+1317 GYDQVTIYRIPIEK
-1324 TSQELEFYIDLNNI
+1324 TSTKENNH
-1338 EVINNEGENT
+1338 
-1348 FYLKIKNSPENKTLE
+1348 LK
-1363 RKYLFFPLPDLYI
+1363 
-1376 DSKDNSDYETI
+1376 
-1387 KNELDTYTSKLQR
+1387 
-1400 KQNNMNHYVPMTM
+1400 
-1413 IYDRTDGE
+1413 
-1421 TETTNKN
+1421 
-1428 ITSDRTKLTDITFAL
+1428 
-1443 NPLEND
+1443 
-1449 FDYRD
+1449 
-1454 ESIIYKVLNVNL
+1454 
-1466 GLYFDND
+1466 
-1473 NTKLL
+1473 
-1478 NYFKTNFNITTFGYT
+1478 
-1493 TLMLEDSYL
+1493 
-1502 CLNLKSV
+1502 
-1509 DNNNYGFGRKFKG
+1509 
-1522 NVTLDSKVFTFEFDY
+1522 
-1537 GITIKQNLE
+1537 ITIK
-1546 SKLDF
+1546 
-1551 PYKDYKYTSVYF
+1551 
-1563 DLQSPIKISG
+1563 I
-1573 NGITKTLKIRDVVD
+1573 
-1587 LGFQIPYS
+1587 
-1595 STLTDTNYLGI
+1595 
-1606 CMYGDFRMNDIWLK
+1606 
-1620 YNFFLRNNDITQ
+1620 
-1632 SMSLHPNQYIKYQ
+1632 
-1645 EKTFSD
+1645 
-1651 KLSEKAINVDNVIVK
+1651 DNVIYKNKYTFNKLYTDLIDFDENYDIDTEIDVLKVFFDGSLRCNNLFFFTRKEVIIDEILKRK
-1666 SDLTSFSPNNIS
+1666 SSGNVDLSSFSPSNIS

-1744 HDNGLETTTMS
+1744 HDNGLEITTLS

-1763 DFDKTSF
+1763 EFDKTSF

-1786 YITKVK
+1786 YLTKVK

>member
-15 FFEKDSNKPIEG
+15 FFEKDNNKPIEG

-33 DTDEYGALDKDGS
+33 DTHEYGALDEDGS
-46 ITWRPHEGA
+46 IVWRQHEG
-55 VVSVNSRQGEIHLDK
+55 SVISINGRQGEIHLDK
-70 TDVGLSNVDN
+70 IDVGLSNVDN

-355 NTKFSNYYTKSE
+355 NTKFSLYYTKSE

-377 SIDYSGINRKIDNNF
+377 SIDYSDINRKIDNNF

-545 SDLNDVEDDIS
+545 SDLSDVEDDVS

-575 AEVDAKIKNADLSL
+575 AEVDAKVAAGGTFDASQYYNKTQVDSKIPDVSLLAKKSEVYNKTEVDTKVNELAKKSETYNKSEVDSKVNAIPTFNSNLYYPKTDVYNKTDVNVLL
-589 YAKTESV
+589 HDYAKKSELPDFTRY
-596 YDKNQIDNKLND
+596 YDKSQIDYAFVKKTEISSLQGQVSANAAKLVD
-608 YVSKGLLLKYFDLN
+608 VYQKHQVYN
-622 KSGEYS
+622 KSE
-628 FPYEYIL
+628 
-635 KRKEKNIL
+635 
-643 DIKLPRYIENYDLIN
+643 
-658 NFVFFKLFSKYY
+658 
-670 KYGSRIFNGSNLII
+670 
-684 LDGKQFQSI
+684 
-693 VGENTSSGV
+693 
-702 IFPYGEEFF
+702 
-711 ESKKYTEYLYA
+711 
-722 LLVAKNTEI
+722 
-731 TKQEGEEYKLKY
+731 
-743 YHKKIVR
+743 
-750 VKIEQT
+750 
-756 NVFNENDNTVTIRI
+756 
-770 ELKNLEEYTKD
+770 
-781 YNYPEDEQVTYYNE
+781 
-795 NFQIDFKGLDKR
+795 
-807 AFRKIEEDP
+807 
-816 DFSINIY
+816 
-823 GDYYNNDAYF
+823 
-833 VVVPNDVKE
+833 
-842 IFENNSKLDEK
+842 
-853 GQSDNTLIF
+853 
-862 EKCFKLNLDNPT
+862 
-874 GLKNFSVFFKETTLV
+874 V
-889 EDENNAKLGDILK
+889 E
-902 KYKYPNNC
+902 
-910 EIDEDCLEITT
+910 
-921 TSNFNANYEIIKKE
+921 
-935 ISTDLFTFKIQ
+935 
-946 NKNDNTIRIL
+946 
-956 KIYDY
+956 
-961 SFHKF
+961 
-966 TLDNN
+966 
-971 QHLHQPTFEANY
+971 
-983 KISVTNPIKYED
+983 
-995 FNYMFHFIDTNSENY
+995 
-1010 NSVNGTFS
+1010 
-1018 KLKYDED
+1018 
-1025 LYPKVVIKS
+1025 
-1034 IYVGRY
+1034 
-1040 IAKETEK
+1040 
-1047 ESKIK
+1047 
-1052 SLIDSKIAAIPTFNV
+1052 SKIAAIPTFNV

-1099 ISKKATEI
+1099 ISEKATEI

-1154 YDLLPLEIIENSD
+1154 YDLLPLEITENTD

-1178 SNEEDI
+1178 SNEEGI
-1184 TDNYGHNSRT
+1184 TNNYGYNSRT

-1249 KFYKDIRLTESEYNA
+1249 KFYKDIHLTESEYNA

-1303 QEVSGKKYK
+1303 QEVSSKKYK

-1324 TSQELEFYIDLNNI
+1324 TSQGLEFYIDLNNI
-1338 EVINNEGENT
+1338 EVLNNEGENT

-1376 DSKDNSDYETI
+1376 DSKDNTDYEKI

-1400 KQNNMNHYVPMTM
+1400 KQNNLTPYVPMNN
-1413 IYDRTDGE
+1413 IYDQTDGE

-1428 ITSDRTKLTDITFAL
+1428 ITSDRTKLTEITFAL

-1454 ESIIYKVLNVNL
+1454 ESIIYKVLRVNL

-1537 GITIKQNLE
+1537 GITIKENRE

-1551 PYKDYKYTSVYF
+1551 LYKDYKYTSVYF

-1573 NGITKTLKIRDVVD
+1573 NGISKTLKIGDVVD
-1587 LGFQIPYS
+1587 LGFQIPYG

-1632 SMSLHPNQYIKYQ
+1632 SMSLQPNQYIKYQ

-1714 IFVNYENPKSGVLVN
+1714 IFVVYENPKNGVLVN

-1744 HDNGLETTTMS
+1744 HDNGLEITTTT

-1763 DFDKTSF
+1763 EFDKASF

>member
-33 DTDEYGALDKDGS
+33 DTHEYGALDEDGS
-46 ITWRPHEGA
+46 IVWRQHEG
-55 VVSVNSRQGEIHLDK
+55 SVISINGRQGEIHLDK
-70 TDVGLSNVDN
+70 VDVGLSNVDN

-98 HYEATNPHHVTPEQ
+98 HYEATNPHHITPQQ

-344 KNNIDNSIATI
+344 KNNIDNSITTI

-377 SIDYSGINRKIDNNF
+377 SIDYSGINKKIDNNF

-460 DNSLGDLNTNVTNN
+460 DNSLSDLNTNVTNN

-531 TLITKLQEKLNSTN
+531 ALITKLQEKLKSTN
-545 SDLNDVEDDIS
+545 SDLNDVKDDIS

-570 SYYTK
+570 NYYSK
-575 AEVDAKIKNADLSL
+575 AEVDAKIPDVSTL
-589 YAKTESV
+589 AK
-596 YDKNQIDNKLND
+596 
-608 YVSKGLLLKYFDLN
+608 
-622 KSGEYS
+622 
-628 FPYEYIL
+628 
-635 KRKEKNIL
+635 
-643 DIKLPRYIENYDLIN
+643 
-658 NFVFFKLFSKYY
+658 
-670 KYGSRIFNGSNLII
+670 
-684 LDGKQFQSI
+684 
-693 VGENTSSGV
+693 
-702 IFPYGEEFF
+702 
-711 ESKKYTEYLYA
+711 
-722 LLVAKNTEI
+722 
-731 TKQEGEEYKLKY
+731 
-743 YHKKIVR
+743 
-750 VKIEQT
+750 
-756 NVFNENDNTVTIRI
+756 
-770 ELKNLEEYTKD
+770 
-781 YNYPEDEQVTYYNE
+781 
-795 NFQIDFKGLDKR
+795 
-807 AFRKIEEDP
+807 
-816 DFSINIY
+816 
-823 GDYYNNDAYF
+823 
-833 VVVPNDVKE
+833 
-842 IFENNSKLDEK
+842 
-853 GQSDNTLIF
+853 
-862 EKCFKLNLDNPT
+862 
-874 GLKNFSVFFKETTLV
+874 
-889 EDENNAKLGDILK
+889 
-902 KYKYPNNC
+902 
-910 EIDEDCLEITT
+910 
-921 TSNFNANYEIIKKE
+921 
-935 ISTDLFTFKIQ
+935 
-946 NKNDNTIRIL
+946 
-956 KIYDY
+956 
-961 SFHKF
+961 
-966 TLDNN
+966 
-971 QHLHQPTFEANY
+971 
-983 KISVTNPIKYED
+983 
-995 FNYMFHFIDTNSENY
+995 
-1010 NSVNGTFS
+1010 
-1018 KLKYDED
+1018 
-1025 LYPKVVIKS
+1025 
-1034 IYVGRY
+1034 
-1040 IAKETEK
+1040 
-1047 ESKIK
+1047 
-1052 SLIDSKIAAIPTFNV
+1052 
-1067 SQYYNKDEID
+1067 
-1077 NNFVTKEKIHDDY
+1077 
-1090 YAKSETEQK
+1090 KSETYN
-1099 ISKKATEI
+1099 
-1107 DSKITE
+1107 
-1113 IKSQLTDYYRQSET
+1113 KS
-1127 YSKAEV
+1127 EV

-1178 SNEEDI
+1178 SNEIGI
-1184 TDNYGHNSRT
+1184 TDNNGYNSRT

-1206 IRITNSAF
+1206 IRITNSMF

-1232 KESNTQFI
+1232 KESNTQYI

-1303 QEVSGKKYK
+1303 QEVSSKKYK

-1376 DSKDNSDYETI
+1376 DSKDNNDYEKI
-1387 KNELDTYTSKLQR
+1387 KEELDTYTSKLQR
-1400 KQNNMNHYVPMTM
+1400 KQNNMNPYVPMSM
-1413 IYDRTDGE
+1413 IYDQTDGE
-1421 TETTNKN
+1421 TEITNKN
-1428 ITSDRTKLTDITFAL
+1428 ITSDVTKLTDITFAL

-1454 ESIIYKVLNVNL
+1454 ESIIYKVLRVNL

-1478 NYFKTNFNITTFGYT
+1478 NYFKTNFNITTFGYS

-1509 DNNNYGFGRKFKG
+1509 DNNGYGFGRKFKG

-1537 GITIKQNLE
+1537 GITIKENRG

-1563 DLQSPIKISG
+1563 DLNSPIKITS

-1703 FQTVSDTRDFQ
+1703 FQTVADSINFQ
-1714 IFVNYENPKSGVLVN
+1714 IFVVYENPKNGVLVN
-1729 DEKRCVSGVILIDVR
+1729 DEKRCVSGVIIIDVL
-1744 HDNGLETTTMS
+1744 HDNGLEITTTS
-1755 GQEIIKIN
+1755 GQEIIKVN
-1763 DFDKTSF
+1763 EFDKSMF

-1780 CVEKTI
+1780 CIEKTI
-1786 YITKVK
+1786 YISKVK

>member
-1 MANTG
+1 LCVLFTIIYLLYKYFKYKKDKYLKIQKREEMANTG

-15 FFEKDSNKPIEG
+15 FFEKDNNKPIEG

-33 DTDEYGALDKDGS
+33 DTHEYGALDEDGS
-46 ITWRPHEGA
+46 IVWRQHEG
-55 VVSVNSRQGEIHLDK
+55 SVISINGRQGEIHLDK
-70 TDVGLSNVDN
+70 VDVGLSNVDN

-98 HYEATNPHHVTPEQ
+98 HYEATNPHHVTPQQ

-222 VLQTLSNILTKFDAL
+222 VLQTLSNILTKFDTL

-355 NTKFSNYYTKSE
+355 NTKFSLYYTKSE

-377 SIDYSGINRKIDNNF
+377 SIDYSDINKKIDNNF
-392 NTLNDKISA
+392 NALNDKISA

-522 LLNKATELN
+522 LLNKTTELN
-531 TLITKLQEKLNSTN
+531 SLITKLQEKLNSTN
-545 SDLNDVEDDIS
+545 SDLSDVEDDVS

-575 AEVDAKIKNADLSL
+575 AEVDAKVA
-589 YAKTESV
+589 AGGT
-596 YDKNQIDNKLND
+596 
-608 YVSKGLLLKYFDLN
+608 FDASQYYN
-622 KSGEYS
+622 KSEV
-628 FPYEYIL
+628 
-635 KRKEKNIL
+635 
-643 DIKLPRYIENYDLIN
+643 D
-658 NFVFFKLFSKYY
+658 SK
-670 KYGSRIFNGSNLII
+670 
-684 LDGKQFQSI
+684 
-693 VGENTSSGV
+693 
-702 IFPYGEEFF
+702 
-711 ESKKYTEYLYA
+711 
-722 LLVAKNTEI
+722 VASA
-731 TKQEGEEYKLKY
+731 G
-743 YHKKIVR
+743 
-750 VKIEQT
+750 
-756 NVFNENDNTVTIRI
+756 
-770 ELKNLEEYTKD
+770 
-781 YNYPEDEQVTYYNE
+781 
-795 NFQIDFKGLDKR
+795 
-807 AFRKIEEDP
+807 
-816 DFSINIY
+816 
-823 GDYYNNDAYF
+823 
-833 VVVPNDVKE
+833 
-842 IFENNSKLDEK
+842 
-853 GQSDNTLIF
+853 
-862 EKCFKLNLDNPT
+862 
-874 GLKNFSVFFKETTLV
+874 
-889 EDENNAKLGDILK
+889 
-902 KYKYPNNC
+902 
-910 EIDEDCLEITT
+910 
-921 TSNFNANYEIIKKE
+921 NFNAALYYPKTETYSKSEVEAKIPDVSLLAKKSETYNKTDINVLLHDYAKKSELPDFTRYYEKSQIDYAFVKKTE
-935 ISTDLFTFKIQ
+935 ISSLQ
-946 NKNDNTIRIL
+946 NQVSANAAKLVDVYQ
-956 KIYDY
+956 K
-961 SFHKF
+961 
-966 TLDNN
+966 
-971 QHLHQPTFEANY
+971 HQVYN
-983 KISVTNPIKYED
+983 K
-995 FNYMFHFIDTNSENY
+995 SE
-1010 NSVNGTFS
+1010 
-1018 KLKYDED
+1018 
-1025 LYPKVVIKS
+1025 
-1034 IYVGRY
+1034 
-1040 IAKETEK
+1040 
-1047 ESKIK
+1047 
-1052 SLIDSKIAAIPTFNV
+1052 IDSKIASAGNFDA

-1099 ISKKATEI
+1099 ISEKATEI

-1154 YDLLPLEIIENSD
+1154 YDLLPLEITENTD

-1178 SNEEDI
+1178 SNEEGI
-1184 TDNYGHNSRT
+1184 TDNYGYNSRT

-1249 KFYKDIRLTESEYNA
+1249 KFYKDIRLSESEYTA

-1303 QEVSGKKYK
+1303 QEVSSKKYK

-1376 DSKDNSDYETI
+1376 DSKDNTDYEKI
-1387 KNELDTYTSKLQR
+1387 KNELDTYTSKLLR
-1400 KQNNMNHYVPMTM
+1400 KQNNMNPYVPMTM
-1413 IYDRTDGE
+1413 IYDQTDGE

-1428 ITSDRTKLTDITFAL
+1428 ITSDRTKLTEITFAL

-1454 ESIIYKVLNVNL
+1454 ESIIYKVLRVNL

-1537 GITIKQNLE
+1537 GITIKENRE

-1563 DLQSPIKISG
+1563 VLQSPIKISG
-1573 NGITKTLKIRDVVD
+1573 NGISKTLKIRDVVD

-1595 STLTDTNYLGI
+1595 STLTYTNYLGI

-1632 SMSLHPNQYIKYQ
+1632 SMSLQPNQYIKYQ
-1645 EKTFSD
+1645 EKTFGD

-1666 SDLTSFSPNNIS
+1666 RDLSSFSPSNIS

-1744 HDNGLETTTMS
+1744 HDNGLEITTLS

-1763 DFDKTSF
+1763 EFDKTSF

>member
-1 MANTG
+1 MATN
-6 ILYRRNVKS
+6 ILKI
-15 FFEKDSNKPIEG
+15 FNK
-27 EIVYAT
+27 
-33 DTDEYGALDKDGS
+33 
-46 ITWRPHEGA
+46 ITNSWES
-55 VVSVNSRQGEIHLDK
+55 VSG
-70 TDVGLSNVDN
+70 VGLGADPSSSTGTVDLTN
-80 TSDNDK
+80 YY
-86 PLSSAIKKELKE
+86 KKTETYSKNE
-98 HYEATNPHHVTPEQ
+98 
-112 IGLGNVE
+112 
-119 NTSDIDKPISRLTQT
+119 IDTKV
-134 ALDLKLDK
+134 A
-142 SAIPAN
+142 
-148 AKFTDTTYE
+148 
-157 IKDGELSEYNFNK
+157 
-170 SYKDKL
+170 
-176 DYLSTNR
+176 
-183 QLLSAGNALRAQG
+183 SAGNFDASQYYPK
-196 RNIILTRADGST
+196 T
-208 ETIETQDTIYDDTN
+208 ETY
-222 VLQTLSNILTKFDAL
+222 S
-237 NIKDNLNSENGVLSA
+237 
-252 KQGKILNDKITEI
+252 KI
-265 KEMLK
+265 
-270 SDNVD
+270 
-275 LDSLQEIVTFIE
+275 
-287 NNKHLIDSL
+287 
-296 EIDNIANLRNV
+296 
-307 LNSKCDFVNEQGTVR
+307 
-322 NALNFDNHEISDF
+322 
-335 VMKRDYLNY
+335 
-344 KNNIDNSIATI
+344 
-355 NTKFSNYYTKSE
+355 E
-367 TDSKIQLAVD
+367 TDSKIQ
-377 SIDYSGINRKIDNNF
+377 
-392 NTLNDKISA
+392 
-401 IDYTYIATDL
+401 
-411 QNAKTQLEAKDLE
+411 
-424 IQTDLTNK
+424 
-432 YSELKTTI
+432 
-440 NSINFAQINSDI
+440 
-452 ANLNKLIK
+452 
-460 DNSLGDLNTNVTNN
+460 
-474 KAKID
+474 
-479 EILNNLQLYLK
+479 
-490 KSEFTDEINKE
+490 
-501 YAQNIEP
+501 
-508 KINEKISRLVTQND
+508 
-522 LLNKATELN
+522 
-531 TLITKLQEKLNSTN
+531 
-545 SDLNDVEDDIS
+545 DIS
-556 NIYHLLHNVKVDLS
+556 LLSEN
-570 SYYTK
+570 
-575 AEVDAKIKNADLSL
+575 
-589 YAKTESV
+589 YA
-596 YDKNQIDNKLND
+596 
-608 YVSKGLLLKYFDLN
+608 SKSLLLKYFDLN

-628 FPYEYIL
+628 FPYEYNL
-635 KRKEKNIL
+635 KRKEKNTL
-643 DIKLPRYIENYDLIN
+643 EIKLPRYIENYDLKN
-658 NFVFFKLFSKYY
+658 NFVFFKLFSKYH
-670 KYGSRIFNGSNLII
+670 KYGSRVFNGSGFLIT
-684 LDGKQFQSI
+684 LDGKQFQI
-693 VGENTSSGV
+693 IIGENTSSGV
-702 IFPYGEEFF
+702 IFPYGEEIL
-711 ESKKYTEYLYA
+711 ENKKYTEYLYA
-722 LLVAKNTEI
+722 LLIAANTEI
-731 TKQEGEEYKLKY
+731 TIPEGEENKLKY

-781 YNYPEDEQVTYYNE
+781 YNFQEDEEAYYNE
-795 NFQIDFKGLDKR
+795 NLKIDFKGLDKR

-816 DFSINIY
+816 DFSVNIY

-833 VVVPNDVKE
+833 AFVPSDVKE
-842 IFENNSKLDEK
+842 IFENNSKLDKKE
-853 GQSDNTLIF
+853 QSDNTLIF
-862 EKCFKLNLDNPT
+862 EKYFKLNLDNPT

-889 EDENNAKLGDILK
+889 EDENNAKLGDVLK

-921 TSNFNANYEIIKKE
+921 TSNFDANYEIIEKE

-956 KIYDY
+956 KIFDY

-971 QHLHQPTFEANY
+971 NRNHQPTFEVDY

-995 FNYMFHFIDTNSENY
+995 FEYMYHFIDTNSYNY
-1010 NSVNGTFS
+1010 NSVNETYS

-1034 IYVGRY
+1034 FYVGRY
-1040 IAKETEK
+1040 NQKKDEEEK
-1047 ESKIK
+1047 KLI
-1052 SLIDSKIAAIPTFNV
+1052 SLIESKIAAIPTFNV

-1099 ISKKATEI
+1099 ISEKATEI

-1154 YDLLPLEIIENSD
+1154 YDLLPLEITENTD

-1178 SNEEDI
+1178 SNEEGI
-1184 TDNYGHNSRT
+1184 IDNYGYNSIT

-1206 IRITNSAF
+1206 IRITNSTF
-1214 PEQFLNDPLVFWN
+1214 PEQFLNYPLVFWN

-1303 QEVSGKKYK
+1303 QEVSSKKYK

-1338 EVINNEGENT
+1338 EVLNNEGENT

-1376 DSKDNSDYETI
+1376 DSKDNTDYEKI
-1387 KNELDTYTSKLQR
+1387 KNELDTYTSKLLR
-1400 KQNNMNHYVPMTM
+1400 KQNNMNPYVPMTM
-1413 IYDRTDGE
+1413 IYDQTDGE
-1421 TETTNKN
+1421 TYTTNKN
-1428 ITSDRTKLTDITFAL
+1428 ITSDRTKLTEITFAL

-1449 FDYRD
+1449 FDYID
-1454 ESIIYKVLNVNL
+1454 ESIIYKVLRVNL

-1537 GITIKQNLE
+1537 GITIKENRE

-1573 NGITKTLKIRDVVD
+1573 NGISKTLKIGDVVD

-1595 STLTDTNYLGI
+1595 SSLSDANYLGI

-1632 SMSLHPNQYIKYQ
+1632 SMSLHPNKYIKYQ

-1666 SDLTSFSPNNIS
+1666 SDLNSFSPNNIS

-1703 FQTVSDTRDFQ
+1703 FQTVSYTRDFQ

-1729 DEKRCVSGVILIDVR
+1729 DEKRCVSGVILIDVI
-1744 HDNGLETTTMS
+1744 HDNGLEITTLS

-1763 DFDKTSF
+1763 EFDKTMF

-1786 YITKVK
+1786 YLTKVK